1 MIDCDKLLDETMQQ
15 EQATMALEIQ
25 TLAVDSTESGLLKRI
40 LASQDFSMLA
50 LTALIAQATLV
61 GV

>member
-25 TLAVDSTESGLLKRI
+25 TLAVDSTESSLLKRI
-40 LASQDFSMLA
+40 LASHDFLILA
-50 LTALIAQATLV
+50 LTALIAQATLA

>member
-1 MIDCDKLLDETMQQ
+1 VLDETMQQ

-40 LASQDFSMLA
+40 LASHDFLMLA

-61 GV
+61 GA